1 MAKEVIIELKAK
13 TDKIEKDVEGINKEI
28 NTLNKNVDKTAE
40 GFEGVEKASKDTA
53 KGVRKI
59 GTTLKAIGI
68 GLLLAAF
75 TKLKEVFEQN
85 QKVADAF
92 NIAFE
97 SLSIAF
103 NDFFNFLDNNVG
115 TVVGYFKSIFEDP
128 KQSLID
134 FADAFKR
141 NIQERF
147 ESYLETLGLIG
158 RAVKKVFSGDFA
170 GALED
175 VKSAGKE
182 AVDVLTGVN
191 NSFDKGTEVV
201 NKVVK
206 ATSDYVKETI
216 KAADSNVELEKTA
229 RKLEAV
235 NQGLIESYDRQA
247 EELRQIRDD
256 ESKSFE
262 ERIKAN
268 EDLGKLLDEQEKT
281 MMSNAAARVK
291 QAEVELSKN
300 KENVDLQIAYQEAL
314 NEQAAIEA
322 QITGFRSEQQTN
334 TNSLLREQKDLQ
346 NELAFIGKTEREIER
361 IELQQDY
368 DAKKALIEREIT
380 DEAEKNEML
389 INLKKDFDGKIN
401 DLNADAAEKEI
412 KWSQMTQD
420 QKLDYAKKGLAGLAA
435 NLGKETAAGKAAA
448 VASALI
454 STYQGA
460 QDSYTSLAK
469 IPIIGPALGFAA
481 AAAATISGLKTVK
494 AITSTKTPQTAG
506 MGGGTPSVSVP
517 SRPSSAPSTASLPP
531 QFSTVGTSGTN
542 QIAELLGNQPPL
554 QAFVVSGDVSTAQ
567 ELDRNIVTSAS
578 LG

>member
-13 TDKIEKDVEGINKEI
+13 TDKIEKDIEGVNKEI
-28 NTLNKNVDKTAE
+28 NTLNKNVDKTEKA
-40 GFEGVEKASKDTA
+40 FEGVEKATQDTA

-75 TKLKEVFEQN
+75 SKLKEVFEQN

-103 NDFFNFLDNNVG
+103 NDFFSFLDNNIG
-115 TVVGYFKSIFEDP
+115 TVVGYFKSIFDDP

-147 ESYLETLGLIG
+147 ESYLDTLGLIG
-158 RAVKKVFSGDFA
+158 SAVKKVFSGDFA

-268 EDLGKLLDEQEKT
+268 EDLGKLLDDQEKT

-334 TNSLLREQKDLQ
+334 ANSLLREQKDLQ
-346 NELAFIGKTEREIER
+346 NELALIGKTEREIER

-368 DAKKALIEREIT
+368 DARKALIEREIT
-380 DEAEKNEML
+380 DETQKNEYL
-389 INLKKDFDGKIN
+389 INLKKDFDNKIN

-412 KWSQMTQD
+412 KWSEMTQD

-469 IPIIGPALGFAA
+469 IPVIGPALGFAA
-481 AAAATISGLKTVK
+481 AAAATISGFKTVK

>member
-13 TDKIEKDVEGINKEI
+13 TDKIEKDIEGVNKEI
-28 NTLNKNVDKTAE
+28 NTLNKNVDKTEKA
-40 GFEGVEKASKDTA
+40 FEGVEKATQDTA

-75 TKLKEVFEQN
+75 SKLKEVFEQN

-103 NDFFNFLDNNVG
+103 NDFFSFLDNNIG
-115 TVVGYFKSIFEDP
+115 TVVGYFKSIFDDP

-147 ESYLETLGLIG
+147 ESYLDTLGLIG
-158 RAVKKVFSGDFA
+158 SAVKKVFSGDFA

-268 EDLGKLLDEQEKT
+268 EDLGKLLDDQEKT

-291 QAEVELSKN
+291 QAEVELSKK

-334 TNSLLREQKDLQ
+334 ANSLLREQKDLQ
-346 NELAFIGKTEREIER
+346 NELALIGKTEREIER

-368 DAKKALIEREIT
+368 DARKALIEREIT
-380 DEAEKNEML
+380 DETQKNEYL
-389 INLKKDFDGKIN
+389 INLKKDFDNKIN

-412 KWSQMTQD
+412 KWSEMTQD

-469 IPIIGPALGFAA
+469 IPVIGPALGFAA
-481 AAAATISGLKTVK
+481 AAAATISGFKTVK

>member
-13 TDKIEKDVEGINKEI
+13 TDKIEKDIEGVNKEI
-28 NTLNKNVDKTAE
+28 NTLNKNVDKTEKA
-40 GFEGVEKASKDTA
+40 FEGVEKATQDTA

-75 TKLKEVFEQN
+75 SKLKEVFEQN
-85 QKVADAF
+85 QKVADSF

-97 SLSIAF
+97 TLSIAF
-103 NDFFNFLDNNVG
+103 NDFFSFLDNNIG
-115 TVVGYFKSIFEDP
+115 TVVGYFKSIFDDP

-147 ESYLETLGLIG
+147 ESYLDTLGLIG
-158 RAVKKVFSGDFA
+158 SAVKKVFSGDFA

-206 ATSDYVKETI
+206 ATSEYVKETI

-281 MMSNAAARVK
+281 MMANAAARIK

-334 TNSLLREQKDLQ
+334 TNSLLKEQKDLQ
-346 NELAFIGKTEREIER
+346 NELALIGKSERDIER

-380 DEAEKNEML
+380 DETQKNEYL
-389 INLKKDFDGKIN
+389 INLKKDFDNKIN

-412 KWSQMTQD
+412 KWSEMTQD
-420 QKLDYAKKGLAGLAA
+420 QKIAYAQKGLAGLAA

-469 IPIIGPALGFAA
+469 IPVIGPALGFAA
-481 AAAATISGLKTVK
+481 AAAATISGFKTVK

-531 QFSTVGTSGTN
+531 QFSTVGSSGTN